1 MFTYLRILAR
11 PATATGRAFSTTSA
25 RPIARMTIVG
35 HLGYVP
41 ELHATSTGRDVIK
54 YRIASNSGNVENR
67 RTSWFTVNAFE
78 TEGPRRDFLLGLEKG
93 YVELES
99 RTADSYARR
108 ACGWSQCRLEPL
120 GTTVLIRSQ
129 HAGP

>member
-35 HLGYVP
+35 HLG
-41 ELHATSTGRDVIK
+41 
-54 YRIASNSGNVENR
+54 IASNSGNVENR

-93 YVELES
+93 SMIMVEGDVSVLKHEDEEGTKTS
-99 RTADSYARR
+99 FNIIQR
-108 ACGWSQCRLEPL
+108 RLEILRRPRKPDAADAVD
-120 GTTVLIRSQ
+120 GQSHEEQ
-129 HAGP
+129 Q